1 MSVEDSEKFVV
12 EQIIDKRVDGETVYY
27 FVKRK
32 AALGDIYEWELEN
45 QLDCL
50 DLIRK
55 FEQEF
60 EKKRKVRKMDRR
72 NVEKVPG
79 QKSKKRT
86 RVIVPVGVIHTTPFK
101 ILGWISERTNI
112 LRTPDLC
119 HTTPQG
125 PFVVTLVV
133 SYMTPPGPSSN
144 RVKPGIAGVNSTS

>member
-72 NVEKVPG
+72 NVEKEPG

-86 RVIVPVGVIHTTPFK
+86 RGKIFPCFSCATDSPFDRNR
-101 ILGWISERTNI
+101 S
-112 LRTPDLC
+112 LRGSVCD
-119 HTTPQG
+119 
-125 PFVVTLVV
+125 F
-133 SYMTPPGPSSN
+133 S
-144 RVKPGIAGVNSTS
+144 